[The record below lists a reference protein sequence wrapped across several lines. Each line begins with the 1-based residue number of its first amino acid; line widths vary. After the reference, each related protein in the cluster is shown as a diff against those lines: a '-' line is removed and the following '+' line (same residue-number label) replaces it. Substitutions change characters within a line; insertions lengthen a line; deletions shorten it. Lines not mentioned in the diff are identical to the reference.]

1 MVLLKQGQVIS
12 MLQLDKQGL
21 ANELLENIEEEL
33 KWVLENWKNEV
44 IKYMGF
50 NEFKRNANTDYELER
65 ESNMIVAYLKAN
77 TYVLADSYG
86 TGSLML
92 SDNPGFRSYMQSIGK
107 EGGWNP
113 ARRGKNIVGHP
124 EGTYTDVLGNK
135 RTTSG
140 SMKGKNLEGVTL
152 NTGYTIQPVAPSRAT
167 EIAMGW
173 LYKTYLPKA
182 YKNAIQKTDFS
193 KYLKES

>member
-1 MVLLKQGQVIS
+1 

-124 EGTYTDVLGNK
+124 EGTYTDFLYLRSLLQDSILQCQSRHPQKPAARHHYRLRQAADDDLRSLPFGLRGKTLRVL
-135 RTTSG
+135 
-140 SMKGKNLEGVTL
+140 
-152 NTGYTIQPVAPSRAT
+152 
-167 EIAMGW
+167 
-173 LYKTYLPKA
+173 
-182 YKNAIQKTDFS
+182 QKTRCVHPQR
-193 KYLKES
+193 